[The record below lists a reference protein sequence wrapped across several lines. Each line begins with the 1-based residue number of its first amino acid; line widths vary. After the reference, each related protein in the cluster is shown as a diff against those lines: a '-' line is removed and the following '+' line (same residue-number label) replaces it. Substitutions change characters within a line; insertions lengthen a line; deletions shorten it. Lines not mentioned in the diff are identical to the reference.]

1 MHPHL
6 RINSASGDAC
16 FAVESHLRG
25 RGWLEL
31 ELVEYR
37 RHSHRIAQETLE
49 RIGAAWLERFPET
62 DGIAW
67 EKYATS
73 LESAARHAAVGE
85 LGYFVA
91 VERDD
96 DNVRV
101 ELVHRDFVEG
111 EFVTNAVFDKRE
123 FEAEALVEANEYAAE
138 LRARAADLNSQAS
151 IERRNAYEEKRAAL
165 DDAYAREAAT
175 VDLKQIVAEENS
187 DRPLIDI

>member
-1 MHPHL
+1 MHPHF
-6 RINSASGDAC
+6 RINSADGDAC
-16 FAVESHLRG
+16 FAVENHLRG

-37 RHSHRIAQETLE
+37 RHSHHIAEETLE

-67 EKYATS
+67 EKYATH

-91 VERDD
+91 VERDG

-101 ELVHRDFVEG
+101 ELVHRDFVNG
-111 EFVTNAVFDKRE
+111 EFVTNAALDKSE
-123 FEAEALVEANEYAAE
+123 FAAEALVEANEYAAE
-138 LRARAADLNSQAS
+138 LRAKAADLNSQAS
-151 IERRNAYEEKRAAL
+151 IDRRNAYEEKRAAL

>member
-1 MHPHL
+1 VL
-6 RINSASGDAC
+6 R
-16 FAVESHLRG
+16 
-25 RGWLEL
+25 
-31 ELVEYR
+31 R
-37 RHSHRIAQETLE
+37 REPP
-49 RIGAAWLERFPET
+49 WLERFPET

-67 EKYATS
+67 EKYATH

-91 VERDD
+91 VERDG

-101 ELVHRDFVEG
+101 ELVHRDFVNASSSRTRPSIKS
-111 EFVTNAVFDKRE
+111 EFA
-123 FEAEALVEANEYAAE
+123 AEALVEANEYAAE
-138 LRARAADLNSQAS
+138 LRAKAADLNSQAS
-151 IERRNAYEEKRAAL
+151 IDRRNAYEEKRAAL